1 MWNSWNRGRGARE
14 RVCQPSGLIACA
26 ECAPRAVY
34 GVIATISLIFEP
46 FVESGSVRGAK
57 NRDA

>member
-1 MWNSWNRGRGARE
+1 MWNSWNRGLDARE

-26 ECAPRAVY
+26 ECAPRAVF
-34 GVIATISLIFEP
+34 GVIATIFLIFEP

-57 NRDA
+57 NRDT